1 MDTNGFSMLSRRWTA
16 VETIR
21 VVGGLCRC
29 GLVSLELQI
38 KSCVRAERTLGF
50 WKYV

>member
-1 MDTNGFSMLSRRWTA
+1 MDTNGFSVLSRRRTA
-16 VETIR
+16 VETVR

-38 KSCVRAERTLGF
+38 KSCVCAKCTLAF